1 MYAVVKTGGKQY
13 KVKEGDVIRVEL
25 LNAKEGDNV
34 RLDSVL
40 LLGDGDQI
48 TVGSPM
54 VKGAA
59 VTATVRGNGRGEKV
73 RIVKKRRRKH
83 YKKVQG
89 HRQSYTELA
98 ITGISK

>member
-25 LNAKEGDNV
+25 LDVKEGDNV
-34 RLDSVL
+34 NLEQVL
-40 LLGDGDQI
+40 LVGEGATI
-48 TVGSPM
+48 TVGRPT

-59 VTATVRGNGRGEKV
+59 VKAQVRGTVRGDKI

-83 YKKVQG
+83 YEKVQG

>member
-13 KVKEGDVIRVEL
+13 KVKEGDIIRVEL
-25 LNAKEGDNV
+25 LKAKEGDSV
-34 RLDSVL
+34 RLENVL
-40 LLGDGDQI
+40 LLGDGDQL

-54 VKGAA
+54 IKGAA
-59 VTATVRGNGRGEKV
+59 VTATVRGEVRGEKV

>member
-25 LNAKEGDNV
+25 LSAQDGDSV
-34 RLDSVL
+34 RLDNVL
-40 LLGDGDQI
+40 LLGDGDQL
-48 TVGSPM
+48 TVGRPM
-54 VKGAA
+54 IKGAA
-59 VTATVRGNGRGEKV
+59 VTAKVNGTVRGDKV

-83 YKKVQG
+83 YEKVQG

>member
-13 KVKEGDVIRVEL
+13 KVKEGDVIRVEF
-25 LNAKEGDNV
+25 LNAKEGDSV

-48 TVGSPM
+48 TLGSPM
-54 VKGAA
+54 IKGAA

>member
-25 LNAKEGDNV
+25 LKANEGDSV

-48 TVGSPM
+48 TLGSPM
-54 VKGAA
+54 IKGAA

>member
-1 MYAVVKTGGKQY
+1 MYAVVKSGGKQY

-25 LNAKEGDNV
+25 LDAKDGDNV
-34 RLDSVL
+34 RLGDVL
-40 LLGDGDQI
+40 LVGEGSEI
-48 TVGSPM
+48 TVGTPL
-54 VKGAA
+54 VPGAA
-59 VTATVRGNGRGEKV
+59 VTATVRGTVRGEKV

-83 YKKVQG
+83 YEKVQG

>member
-1 MYAVVKTGGKQY
+1 MYAVVKTGGKQF

-25 LNAKEGDNV
+25 LNAKEGDSV

-40 LLGDGDQI
+40 LVGEGDQI
-48 TVGSPM
+48 TVGHPM
-54 VKGAA
+54 IKGAA
-59 VTATVRGNGRGEKV
+59 VTATVRGEVRGDKV

-83 YKKVQG
+83 YEKVQG

>member
-54 VKGAA
+54 IKGAA

>member
-25 LNAKEGDNV
+25 LNAKEGDSV

-40 LLGDGDQI
+40 LLGDGDQL

-54 VKGAA
+54 IKGAA
-59 VTATVRGNGRGEKV
+59 VTATVRGKVRGEKV

-83 YKKVQG
+83 YEKVQG

>member
-25 LNAKEGDNV
+25 LNAKEGDSV

-40 LLGDGDQI
+40 LLGDGDQL
-48 TVGSPM
+48 TVGRPM
-54 VKGAA
+54 VMGAA
-59 VTATVRGNGRGEKV
+59 VTATVRGTVRGDKV

>member
-1 MYAVVKTGGKQY
+1 MYAVVRSGGKQL

-25 LNAKEGDNV
+25 LDAKDGDKV
-34 RLDSVL
+34 RLEQVL
-40 LLGDGDQI
+40 LLGEGDQLTI
-48 TVGSPM
+48 GRPL

-59 VTATVRGNGRGEKV
+59 VTATVRGTVRGEKV

>member
-13 KVKEGDVIRVEL
+13 KVKKGDVIRVEL
-25 LNAKEGDNV
+25 LDAKDGDTV
-34 RLDSVL
+34 RLDNVL
-40 LLGDGDQI
+40 LVGEGAGI
-48 TVGSPM
+48 TVGQPL

-59 VTATVRGNGRGEKV
+59 VTAQVRGTVRGDKV

-83 YKKVQG
+83 YEKVQG

-98 ITGISK
+98 ITGVCK

>member
-1 MYAVVKTGGKQY
+1 MYAVVKSGGKQF

-25 LNAKEGDNV
+25 LDAKDGDTV
-34 RLDSVL
+34 RLENVL
-40 LLGDGDQI
+40 LVGEGDQI
-48 TVGSPM
+48 TVGRPM
-54 VKGAA
+54 IKGAA
-59 VTATVRGNGRGEKV
+59 VTATVRGKVRGDKV

>member
-25 LNAKEGDNV
+25 LNAKEGDSV

-40 LLGDGDQI
+40 LLGDGDQL
-48 TVGSPM
+48 TVGRPM
-54 VKGAA
+54 IKGAA
-59 VTATVRGNGRGEKV
+59 VTAMVRGNVRGDKV

-83 YKKVQG
+83 YEKVQG

>member
-25 LNAKEGDNV
+25 LTAKDGDSV

-40 LLGDGDQI
+40 LVGDGDQL
-48 TVGSPM
+48 TVGRPM
-54 VKGAA
+54 IKGAA
-59 VTATVRGNGRGEKV
+59 VTATVRGTVRGDKV

-83 YKKVQG
+83 YEKVQG

>member
-1 MYAVVKTGGKQY
+1 MYAVVRTGGKQF

-25 LNAKEGDNV
+25 LNAKDGETV
-34 RLDSVL
+34 RLDDVL
-40 LLGDGDQI
+40 LLGDAGKV
-48 TVGSPM
+48 TVGTPT

-59 VTATVRGNGRGEKV
+59 VTATVRGTVRGEKI

-83 YKKVQG
+83 YKKVRG

-98 ITGISK
+98 VAGISK